1 MTRLENYLEKNCV
14 SVSCAKG
21 TQSKYYRIGAA
32 IIRYSD
38 HVSVDYSGFDIQIIK
53 PVGSFSCLYMFGV
66 SSSSRFSL
74 MNAKQII
81 AYLPFASMEAELKGA
96 VNYQKPEE
104 VINIKTNTM
113 SLTDLNNIAIA
124 LDKKLSESPRKSFI
138 SDIAPDTE
146 EDELRF
152 NIVKDVINTK
162 LVERSNAQNA
172 KAKAAE
178 KAQLLEIIHRKKNQ
192 AMENMSVEELEAK
205 LASLEN

>member
-1 MTRLENYLEKNCV
+1 MTRLERYLEKNCV

-96 VNYQKPEE
+96 VNYQKPEDI
-104 VINIKTNTM
+104 VDIKTNT
-113 SLTDLNNIAIA
+113 
-124 LDKKLSESPRKSFI
+124 
-138 SDIAPDTE
+138 
-146 EDELRF
+146 
-152 NIVKDVINTK
+152 
-162 LVERSNAQNA
+162 LVESKLLKDIKFASIVYRLRTNWKENEINMLPTMMNAEFGISSGINA
-172 KAKAAE
+172 AF
-178 KAQLLEIIHRKKNQ
+178 KKFLRTNPTQ
-192 AMENMSVEELEAK
+192 YQEVLNIYKMLVVEANVVPGNVNIGMAFDK
-205 LASLEN
+205 VKSLMIK

>member
-1 MTRLENYLEKNCV
+1 MST
-14 SVSCAKG
+14 KG
-21 TQSKYYRIGAA
+21 KLTTE
-32 IIRYSD
+32 D
-38 HVSVDYSGFDIQIIK
+38 LFD
-53 PVGSFSCLYMFGV
+53 L
-66 SSSSRFSL
+66 
-74 MNAKQII
+74 
-81 AYLPFASMEAELKGA
+81 
-96 VNYQKPEE
+96 
-104 VINIKTNTM
+104 

-152 NIVKDVINTK
+152 NIVKDIINTK